1 MTPALAAVLA
11 VAVLVLGVGVYVALV
26 VAGAVSGVVGVL
38 T

>member
-1 MTPALAAVLA
+1 VTPALAAVLA

>member
-11 VAVLVLGVGVYVALV
+11 VATLILGVGVYVAFV

>member
-1 MTPALAAVLA
+1 VTPAVTTLLA
-11 VAVLVLGVGVYVALV
+11 VATLILGVGVYVALV